1 MPQLTNQ
8 ATKIK
13 ICGMTNQADIETAVG
28 LNVDAL
34 GFILAKSPRQVTLN
48 QARDLTARLPPF
60 IDAVAVVVNPDKD
73 ELAEIVSSRIF
84 TAIQFHGSEDLESLE
99 DIPLKVIKAI
109 SISDQSDLKIINR
122 YQDQADYLLF
132 DTKIGDRTGGTGESF
147 DWSLLE
153 QTSFNQNYI
162 LAGGLGPDNIREA
175 LNRLKPA
182 AVDLNSRLEISPGKK
197 DPELMKEAV
206 NLIKQT
212 DAIKGEE

>member
-1 MPQLTNQ
+1 MTQLTNQ

-99 DIPLKVIKAI
+99 DIPLKIIKAI
-109 SISDQSDLKIINR
+109 SISDQSDLKGINK

-153 QTSFNQNYI
+153 QISLNQNYI